1 MLHDLV
7 KKNRSYRRFDEER
20 RFSREE
26 LLALIDHARLAPS
39 AMNLQPL
46 RYRLVYSPE
55 ECGSLFPHT
64 RWGGYL
70 KDWPGPQPGERP
82 AAYLIMCLPSEAG
95 RMQFID
101 TGIAAQTILL
111 AAAEQGWG
119 GCMLGSVN
127 KEEVQRIFCLPEALE
142 IALVIAL
149 GVPAEQVVIDPAR
162 ADGSIEYWRDGEDI
176 HHVPKLD
183 LEDLLIPES

>member
-70 KDWPGPQPGERP
+70 KDWSGPQPGERP
-82 AAYLIMCLPSEAG
+82 AAYLLMCLPHNAG
-95 RMQFID
+95 RMQFVD
-101 TGIAAQTILL
+101 TGIAGQSILL

-119 GCMLGSVN
+119 GCMLGSVD
-127 KEEVQRIFCLPEALE
+127 KDEVHRIFSLPEELE
-142 IALVIAL
+142 IVLAIAL
-149 GVPAEQVVIDPAR
+149 GVPAEKIVLNEIGRQ
-162 ADGSIEYWRDGEDI
+162 GGIEYWRDEAGI
-176 HHVPKLD
+176 HHVPKRKLD
-183 LEDLLIPES
+183 ELILSD

>member
-7 KKNRSYRRFDEER
+7 KKNRSYRRFNEER
-20 RFSREE
+20 RISREE
-26 LLALIDHARLAPS
+26 LLALIDHARFAPS

-46 RYRLVYSPE
+46 RYRLVYSRE
-55 ECGSLFPHT
+55 ECASLFPHT

-82 AAYLIMCLPSEAG
+82 PAYLIMCLPHEAG
-95 RMQFID
+95 RMQLVD

-127 KEEVQRIFCLPEALE
+127 KDEVHRIFNLPEALE
-142 IALVIAL
+142 IVLVIAL
-149 GVPAEQVVIDPAR
+149 GIPAEHVVIEPAR
-162 ADGSIEYWRDGEDI
+162 ADGSIEYWRDEQDL
-176 HHVPKLD
+176 HHVPKRELPD
-183 LEDLLIPES
+183 LILPE